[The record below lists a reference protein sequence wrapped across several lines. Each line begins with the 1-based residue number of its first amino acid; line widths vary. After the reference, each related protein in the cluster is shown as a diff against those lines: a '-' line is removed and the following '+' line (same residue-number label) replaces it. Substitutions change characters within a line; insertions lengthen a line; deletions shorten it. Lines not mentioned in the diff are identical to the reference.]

1 MAHPPTLPYRQLF
14 EMKIESLAKNTSM
27 LRDPLED

>member
-1 MAHPPTLPYRQLF
+1 MAHPPALPYRQLF
-14 EMKIESLAKNTSM
+14 EIKIVWQKNTSM